1 MMSIRRSAF
10 EFVDN
15 VVMSTF
21 HKYIGRYMIF
31 DVEMI
36 LTRTAN
42 LVAGRHQIGL
52 LIESTNTLCRVAAKN
67 CIHVGGTE

>member
-1 MMSIRRSAF
+1 MMSIRSAF
-10 EFVDN
+10 AFVGN
-15 VVMSTF
+15 GVMPNF
-21 HKYIGRYMIF
+21 HKHIGHHMIF

-52 LIESTNTLCRVAAKN
+52 LIESTNTLCCVAAKN